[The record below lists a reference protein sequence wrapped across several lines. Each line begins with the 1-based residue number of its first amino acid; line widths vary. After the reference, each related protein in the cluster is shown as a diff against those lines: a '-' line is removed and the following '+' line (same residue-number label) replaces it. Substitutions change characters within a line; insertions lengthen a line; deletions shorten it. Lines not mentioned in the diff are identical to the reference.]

1 VTQLPAYLQSRAAP
15 KLAENLASHLGA
27 GTPPYVSIAGNRL
40 TLVDATGAEEPV
52 ATYDPKTGPYLDCV
66 IVDALDRISKIYYDK
81 AFDPSAGQ
89 YEPPACWS
97 DNGVTA
103 SRNASR
109 PQNGPTFRCDTCPNA
124 VWGSKVSAVSGK
136 GVKACSDQ
144 QKLAIMVPGDDVVF
158 LLRVP
163 PNSLSQLRG
172 YIGKFNGQAA
182 DVSDVLTRIS
192 FEPQGIGT
200 LKFDAISYIDEE
212 SYKRREALRTA
223 KATDGLVGRTDLPR
237 EAALPPPA
245 AVAQIAAQP
254 APEQGHPAPFVPAGA
269 PPAAL
274 PSTPAPQ
281 AAPAAPTAEQPAP
294 RRRRRTQAEMAAAQP
309 QAPAAAP
316 QGAPAPAMAPFRPE
330 AQAQQPP
337 PANASFGIQQPAGQ
351 VPDQIGSML
360 DSLFKPGA

>member
-1 VTQLPAYLQSRAAP
+1 MTQLPAYLQSRAAP

-27 GTPPYVSIAGNRL
+27 GTPPHLSIEDNRFTLIDGN
-40 TLVDATGAEEPV
+40 GAEDPV
-52 ATYDPKTGPYLDCV
+52 ETFDKSGPYVDCV
-66 IVDALDRISKIYYDK
+66 IVDALERMSRIYYDRPYDKK
-81 AFDPSAGQ
+81 AAT

-97 DNGVTA
+97 DNGLTA

-109 PQNGPTFRCDTCPNA
+109 PQNGPSFRCDTCPMA
-124 VWGSKVSAVSGK
+124 VWGSKISNASGK
-136 GVKACSDQ
+136 EIKACADL
-144 QKLAIMVPGDDVVF
+144 QKLAIVLPGDDVTF

-163 PNSLSQLRG
+163 PASLKNLRA
-172 YIGKFNGQAA
+172 YIAKFNGQAA

-192 FEPQGIGT
+192 FESQGI

-245 AVAQIAAQP
+245 AVTQIAAQP
-254 APEQGHPAPFVPAGA
+254 VPEQGHPAPFVPAGA

-281 AAPAAPTAEQPAP
+281 AAPAAPAAEQAAP

-309 QAPAAAP
+309 QAPTAAP
-316 QGAPAPAMAPFRPE
+316 PVAPAPAMAPFRPE

-351 VPDQIGSML
+351 VPDQIGAML
-360 DSLFKPGA
+360 DNLFKPT